1 MKSQIRRILVVEN
14 ASEISPLISKM
25 LDSETVKVD
34 VTDDG
39 DMAEKM
45 LEQKEYVLCI
55 IDLGAFMAKDE
66 QLRQYMTEKYPT
78 LLNGAIF
85 TAGGI
90 VAEDARVFMAQTKR
104 QYLHKPFAPE
114 WLKEMVS
121 NAIKKI
127 YK

>member
-1 MKSQIRRILVVEN
+1 MISQIRRILVVEN
-14 ASEISPLISKM
+14 SIEISPLISKM
-25 LDSETVKVD
+25 LNSETVKVD
-34 VTDDG
+34 VAVNG
-39 DMAEKM
+39 DIAENM
-45 LEQKEYVLCI
+45 LEQREYALCI
-55 IDLGAFMAKDE
+55 IDLAAFMAKHE
-66 QLRQYMTEKYPT
+66 QLRHYMSEKYPA

-121 NAIKKI
+121 NTIKKI

>member
-1 MKSQIRRILVVEN
+1 
-14 ASEISPLISKM
+14 M
-25 LDSETVKVD
+25 LNSETVKVD
-34 VTDDG
+34 SAVDG

-45 LEQKEYVLCI
+45 LEQKEYALCI

-66 QLRQYMTEKYPT
+66 QLRQYMSEKYPA
-78 LLNGAIF
+78 LLNGAKF
-85 TAGGI
+85 TSGGI

-121 NAIKKI
+121 NTIKKM